1 MSLVAYG
8 FGLRPFGAG
17 DVIFFTTGL
26 TVDITDD
33 VLLAVI
39 TEDVIVAAIVEDVI
53 LANIVEDVV

>member
-33 VLLAVI
+33 VIVGAIV
-39 TEDVIVAAIVEDVI
+39 EDAIVGAIVEDVI
-53 LANIVEDVV
+53 AANIIEETL

>member
-8 FGLRPFGAG
+8 FGLRSFGAG

-33 VLLAVI
+33 V
-39 TEDVIVAAIVEDVI
+39 IVGAIVEDVI
-53 LANIVEDVV
+53 VGAIVEDVIVANIVEDVV